1 MARWRGVTII
11 TSMALVVDIGP
22 LSMANG
28 DAPIEEDSNAD
39 LMMRYDADDADPLL
53 PVGAIKQIRQPETM
67 APVSTTVLL
76 CW

>member
-1 MARWRGVTII
+1 
-11 TSMALVVDIGP
+11 MALVVDIGP

-67 APVSTTVLL
+67 ASVSTTVLL
-76 CW
+76 YWKLE